1 MSSKAAFSNLIRT
14 LGQPVVRR
22 PAITTT
28 RLAFIRGARPY
39 SSTDIPPPPLL
50 SKIKDDLKTA
60 MRAKDQNR
68 LSVLRAVLA
77 AVVNASK
84 TDAPIKTD
92 VQLVVLLRKSAAKSR
107 EAAAEARMAGRE
119 DLAEKE
125 EAQAK
130 ILEEYAESSSVRE
143 LTVDDLRKQVE
154 ATKAQLIGEGV
165 KANQLFGQMMG
176 KLMGDKVSPIA
187 NCVYDKAALVKLI
200 REACQ
205 NESKPSRT
213 TATTTTT
220 TTITTITPEE
230 LEQQEEGTA
239 AQPKKKERKK
249 MRKKFLPVPTYA
261 DLYKIVKEESEK
273 LVAEG
278 CEQNKLRGRL
288 LALLMPSTGPLKDLL
303 KDWFI
308 PRSFLVGVIKDVVRH
323 RRLAMTTP
331 SNGASAVVSTSDST
345 TQS

>member
-1 MSSKAAFSNLIRT
+1 MSSRAAFSSLIRVF
-14 LGQPVVRR
+14 GQPAVHRS
-22 PAITTT
+22 AITTM

-154 ATKAQLIGEGV
+154 AMKAQLVGEGI
-165 KANQLFGQMMG
+165 KGNQLFGQMMG

-205 NESKPSRT
+205 NESKPSQ
-213 TATTTTT
+213 TTTTT
-220 TTITTITPEE
+220 TTTTTPKEP
-230 LEQQEEGTA
+230 QQQGEGTA
-239 AQPKKKERKK
+239 VQPKKKEGKKKKRK
-249 MRKKFLPVPTYA
+249 KKFLPVPAYA

-278 CEQNKLRGRL
+278 CKQNNLRGRL

-303 KDWFI
+303 KDWFV
-308 PRSFLVGVIKDVVRH
+308 PRSFLVGVVKDVVRH
-323 RRLAMTTP
+323 RRLAMTT
-331 SNGASAVVSTSDST
+331 SSHGTSAAVRTSDST
-345 TQS
+345 TRA